1 MSVSIFDSFLT
12 TPDMIAVFDDA
23 AIVQAML
30 RFEQALAQAQAETG
44 MLPAATARA
53 IAGVCNAQLYDIPA
67 IVNAGRRAG
76 SLAIPLV
83 RELTRAVA
91 LYDEEAS
98 TRVHWGSTSQDVID
112 TAMVLATRDALQLL
126 DDGLHDLC
134 GRLLQLAEQ
143 HVDTPVLARTLMQPA
158 QVSSFGFK
166 VAGWLAPLVR
176 ARSRLRECA
185 ARALQLQLGGAVGTL
200 AVMGGQG
207 AAVAALVAA
216 DLGLKLADAAWH
228 TQRDE
233 WVRLGLEVAVLAGS
247 MGKIATDISL
257 MAQGEIAELA
267 EPSGNGRGGSS
278 AMPHKRNPVS
288 AMIALAAATRTPQHG
303 AALLASM
310 GQQHERGLGNWQAE
324 LAEWPGLFLSAHG
337 ALQALNDAF
346 AGLQVDPARMLR
358 NIDALQGLVFAEAA
372 SAWLAASIGRPAAH
386 RLLEDMSAQALANG
400 RHLAEVL
407 AEAVQADA
415 ALRGRV
421 DPAAQAAL
429 FDPAAAAEP
438 ARRLAQQQLQRL
450 RNDVAA
456 LNAAPFHDR
465 TNHRTNHGT
474 TT

>member
-12 TPDMIAVFDDA
+12 TQDMIAVFDDA

-30 RFEQALAQAQAETG
+30 RFEQALAQAQSEAG
-44 MLPAATARA
+44 MLPPETARA
-53 IAGVCNAQLYDIPA
+53 IAGVCSAQLYDIPA
-67 IVNAGRRAG
+67 IVSAGRRAG

-83 RELTRAVA
+83 RELTRTVA
-91 LYDEEAS
+91 LYDAEAA

-134 GRLLQLAEQ
+134 GHLLQLAEQ
-143 HVDTPVLARTLMQPA
+143 HAGTPVLARTLMQPA

-176 ARSRLRECA
+176 ARGRLRECA

-200 AVMGGQG
+200 SVMGEQG
-207 AAVAALVAA
+207 AQVAAHMAA
-216 DLGLKLADAAWH
+216 SLGLKLADAAWH

-233 WVRLGLEVAVLAGS
+233 WVRLGLEVAVLTGS
-247 MGKIATDISL
+247 LGKIATDISL
-257 MAQGEIAELA
+257 MAQGEIGELA

-372 SAWLAASIGRPAAH
+372 SAALAGAAGRPAAH
-386 RLLEDMSAQALANG
+386 ALLEKLSARAVADG
-400 RHLAEVL
+400 RHLAELL
-407 AEAVQADA
+407 AEAVRADA
-415 ALRGRV
+415 ALRGKT
-421 DPAAQAAL
+421 DPAALTAL

-438 ARRLAQQQLQRL
+438 ARRLALDQLHGL
-450 RNDVAA
+450 RGDIAA
-456 LNAAPFHDR
+456 MNATPFH
-465 TNHRTNHGT
+465 HRTT
-474 TT
+474 A

>member
-30 RFEQALAQAQAETG
+30 RFEQALAQAQAQQG
-44 MLPAATARA
+44 MLPPESARA

-67 IVNAGRRAG
+67 IVSAGRRAG

-83 RELTRAVA
+83 RELTRTVA
-91 LYDEEAS
+91 LYDAEAAA
-98 TRVHWGSTSQDVID
+98 RVHWGSTSQDVID

-126 DDGLHDLC
+126 DDGLHDLT
-134 GRLLQLAEQ
+134 GRLLQLADQ
-143 HVDTPVLARTLMQPA
+143 HAATPVLARTLMQPA

-166 VAGWLAPLVR
+166 IAGWLAPLVR
-176 ARSRLRECA
+176 ARARLRECA

-200 AVMGGQG
+200 AVMGEQG

-233 WVRLGLEVAVLAGS
+233 WVRLGLEVAVLTGS
-247 MGKIATDISL
+247 MGKIGTDISL

-288 AMIALAAATRTPQHG
+288 AMIALAAATRAPQHA

-346 AGLQVDPARMLR
+346 AGLHVDSSRMLR

-372 SAWLAASIGRPAAH
+372 SAWLAAAIGRPAAH
-386 RLLEDMSAQALANG
+386 SLLEQMSAAALADG
-400 RHLAEVL
+400 RNLAEVL
-407 AEAVQADA
+407 AKAVQADDTLRQQVDLA
-415 ALRGRV
+415 AL
-421 DPAAQAAL
+421 ASL
-429 FDPAAAAEP
+429 FDPATAAGP
-438 ARRLAQQQLQRL
+438 AQRLALRQLQAL
-450 RNDVAA
+450 RQDIAA
-456 LNAAPFHDR
+456 LNSTPFH
-465 TNHRTNHGT
+465 HKASA
-474 TT
+474 

>member
-30 RFEQALAQAQAETG
+30 HFEAALAQAQSEEG
-44 MLPAATARA
+44 LLSPATARA

-67 IVNAGRRAG
+67 IVNVGRRAG

-83 RELTRAVA
+83 HELIRTVA
-91 LYDEEAS
+91 LYDAEAA

-126 DDGLHDLC
+126 DDGLHDLT
-134 GRLLQLAEQ
+134 GRLLQLADL
-143 HVDTPVLARTLMQPA
+143 HIATPVLARTLMQPA

-176 ARSRLRECA
+176 TRARLRECA
-185 ARALQLQLGGAVGTL
+185 ARSLQLQLGGAVGTL
-200 AVMGGQG
+200 AVMGEQG
-207 AAVAALVAA
+207 AAVAARVAIA
-216 DLGLKLADAAWH
+216 LGLKVADAAWH

-233 WVRLGLEVAVLAGS
+233 WVRLGLEVAVLTGS
-247 MGKIATDISL
+247 LGKIATDVSL

-267 EPSGNGRGGSS
+267 EPSGSGRGGSS

-288 AMIALAAATRTPQHG
+288 SMITLAAAIRTPQH
-303 AALLASM
+303 AAVLLASM

-346 AGLQVDPARMLR
+346 AGLQVDTSRMLR
-358 NIDALQGLVFAEAA
+358 NIDALQGLIFAEAA
-372 SAWLAASIGRPAAH
+372 SAALAASVGRPEAH
-386 RLLEDMSAQALANG
+386 RLLEKMSTEALASR

-407 AEAVQADA
+407 ADAVQADA
-415 ALRGRV
+415 SLRQQVDQSAL
-421 DPAAQAAL
+421 AAL
-429 FDPAAAAEP
+429 FDPVAATAP
-438 ARRLAQQQLQRL
+438 AQRLARQQLDYL
-450 RNDVAA
+450 RSDIAA
-456 LNAAPFHDR
+456 QNAIHFY
-465 TNHRTNHGT
+465 HRTT
-474 TT
+474 A